1 MLVIGVPLSKDSYV
15 SNCGRKCKVKMS
27 RPDLFM
33 KQTTKLSSY
42 LLPAHM
48 VEKQYNMRRKFN
60 GCLPSR
66 NKKY

>member
-1 MLVIGVPLSKDSYV
+1 MSKWIQISSYDMLVIGVPLIKDGYV

-42 LLPAHM
+42 LPGTYGW
-48 VEKQYNMRRKFN
+48 KTIT
-60 GCLPSR
+60 
-66 NKKY
+66 